1 MELDPDRSPGTP
13 ATELDLPQPV
23 RERFTPLLTERLLA
37 LRRRLHRFPEL
48 SLEEEQSA
56 CALEAELALLRP
68 AELRRVAGTGVIA
81 RIAGRDPSA
90 PRVAI
95 RGDIDALPI
104 EEETGLPYSSE
115 RPGVMHACGHDV
127 HATWAVGAA
136 ALLAAE
142 PPAGD
147 VWVVLQPAEELALG
161 AKAVLA
167 SGSLEGVR
175 AIFGGHV
182 DRRFEIGQV
191 VVQEGPLAA
200 SVDSFELELVGEG
213 AHAARPH
220 EARDPLLGA
229 AQLVLALESLAPR
242 RVAPGHPA
250 VLTVASFQAGSAD
263 NVIPGRALLRG
274 TLRATDPATRGLLRE
289 ELEHI
294 TAHVAGAHRLSW
306 NLRFTVET
314 PPLRNEGAAVGWV
327 RSAADSLLGAA
338 AVVPLGQVNMG
349 GEDFAFYL
357 EQLPGCFF
365 RVGAREKGGAV
376 VAAHSPRFHAAD
388 EAILVGASLLAGA
401 ATVASAALRADR

>member
-1 MELDPDRSPGTP
+1 MELDPERSWPGV
-13 ATELDLPQPV
+13 AADLDLPRAV
-23 RERFTPLLTERLLA
+23 RESFTPVLIERLLA
-37 LRRRLHRFPEL
+37 LRRQLHRFPEL
-48 SLEEEQSA
+48 SLEEEQTA
-56 CALEAELALLRP
+56 RALEAELALLRP
-68 AELRRVAGTGVIA
+68 AELGRVAGTGVIA
-81 RIAGRDPSA
+81 RIAGRDASA
-90 PRVAI
+90 PWVAI

-104 EEETGLPYSSE
+104 EEATGLPYASE
-115 RPGVMHACGHDV
+115 HPGVMHACGHDV

-136 ALLAAE
+136 ALLAAD

-167 SGSLEGVR
+167 SGRLEGVQ

-182 DRRFEIGQV
+182 DRRFEVGQV

-229 AQLVLALESLAPR
+229 AQLVLALESVAPR

-250 VLTVASFQAGSAD
+250 VLTVASLQAGSAD

-274 TLRATDPATRGLLRE
+274 TLRATDAATRALLRE
-289 ELEHI
+289 ELGHLTE
-294 TAHVAGAHRLSW
+294 HVAAAHRLRW
-306 NLRFTVET
+306 ELRFTVET
-314 PPLRNEGAAVGWV
+314 PPLRNEGVAVGWT
-327 RSAADSLLGAA
+327 RAAAEALLGAA
-338 AVVPLGQVNMG
+338 AVVPLGLVNMG

-365 RVGAREKGGAV
+365 RVGARERGGPV

-388 EAILVGASLLAGA
+388 EAILVGAALLAGA
-401 ATVASAALRADR
+401 ARVASNGLSAKR